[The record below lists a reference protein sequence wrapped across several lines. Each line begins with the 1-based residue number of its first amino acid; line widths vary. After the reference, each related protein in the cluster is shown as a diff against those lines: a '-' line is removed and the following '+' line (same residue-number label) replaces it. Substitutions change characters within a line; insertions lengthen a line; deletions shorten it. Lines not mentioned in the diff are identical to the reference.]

1 MKTLRSLLLLTAFAV
16 VAFFIGAPFVMEIN
30 PLVDAPP
37 APIVV
42 AEPAPPIA
50 VAPPVDERSHLL
62 PAVAAN
68 VPLGKSLILREAVPV
83 RTKYGAVTV
92 GAGTPVALAGD
103 EGATVRVRWQEAEVR
118 VPREAVAP
126 GAPLAPVQQASTL
139 PPPVA
144 RVMTFWRPPPATPAP
159 STSSLGI
166 EAREIGTA
174 RGQADSWKTDWGS
187 YDRDISRRKTI
198 LAEVRNIGSAP
209 SGPLQV
215 SIYWIAATLAEKRRY
230 VHHHDV
236 FNLAVEPVSFVRQT
250 SQCPEL
256 RANVQNYAALGEK
269 YVAGAR
275 MDGWIATLSSEGK
288 RIATVASSDGLRLV
302 VSSEGQF
309 LKLLAEKPD
318 EFASRKAAR

>member
-16 VAFFIGAPFVMEIN
+16 VALFVGAPFVMEIN
-30 PLVDAPP
+30 PLVDTPSGL
-37 APIVV
+37 IVV

-62 PAVAAN
+62 PGVAAN

-92 GAGTPVALAGD
+92 GAGTPVRARQRRGRD
-103 EGATVRVRWQEAEVR
+103 EGATRARRGRDEGATIRVRWQEAEVR

-144 RVMTFWRPPPATPAP
+144 RVMTFWHPPPATPAP

-174 RGQADSWKTDWGS
+174 RG
-187 YDRDISRRKTI
+187 
-198 LAEVRNIGSAP
+198 
-209 SGPLQV
+209 
-215 SIYWIAATLAEKRRY
+215 
-230 VHHHDV
+230 
-236 FNLAVEPVSFVRQT
+236 
-250 SQCPEL
+250 
-256 RANVQNYAALGEK
+256 
-269 YVAGAR
+269 
-275 MDGWIATLSSEGK
+275 
-288 RIATVASSDGLRLV
+288 
-302 VSSEGQF
+302 
-309 LKLLAEKPD
+309 
-318 EFASRKAAR
+318 

>member
-16 VAFFIGAPFVMEIN
+16 VALFVGAPFVMEIN
-30 PLVDAPP
+30 PLVDTPSGL
-37 APIVV
+37 IVV

-62 PAVAAN
+62 PGVAAN

-92 GAGTPVALAGD
+92 GAGTPVRARQRRGRD
-103 EGATVRVRWQEAEVR
+103 EGATIRVRWQEAEVR

-144 RVMTFWRPPPATPAP
+144 RVMTFWHPPPATPAP

-174 RGQADSWKTDWGS
+174 RG
-187 YDRDISRRKTI
+187 
-198 LAEVRNIGSAP
+198 
-209 SGPLQV
+209 
-215 SIYWIAATLAEKRRY
+215 
-230 VHHHDV
+230 
-236 FNLAVEPVSFVRQT
+236 
-250 SQCPEL
+250 
-256 RANVQNYAALGEK
+256 
-269 YVAGAR
+269 
-275 MDGWIATLSSEGK
+275 
-288 RIATVASSDGLRLV
+288 
-302 VSSEGQF
+302 
-309 LKLLAEKPD
+309 
-318 EFASRKAAR
+318 